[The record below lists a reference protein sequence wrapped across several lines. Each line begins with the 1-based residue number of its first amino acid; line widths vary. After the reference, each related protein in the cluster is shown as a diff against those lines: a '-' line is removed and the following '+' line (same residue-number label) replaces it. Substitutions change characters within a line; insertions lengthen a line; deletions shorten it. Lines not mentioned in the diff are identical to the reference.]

1 MRPKTIMFVS
11 ALALTVFSV
20 GVSAQAPPAAPKP
33 GPEVKKLGAFV
44 GKWTSSGETPKD
56 VMGPGT
62 GGKFTGTQ
70 TCDWVSGGF
79 AVLCH
84 ETDEGA
90 GMPKSTGVGLLAYD
104 AESKSYVYSGVDS
117 SGMVTTSHGTVS
129 GDTWTWSNKGT
140 MNGQAME
147 MRFTLKFTSK
157 DAYDFKFEGG
167 PDANSLK
174 TMMEGKETRVTAA
187 AKPAGTKPSSE

>member
-1 MRPKTIMFVS
+1 MRLKTILFVS
-11 ALALTVFSV
+11 ALALTLFSA

-44 GKWTSSGETPKD
+44 GKWTSSGEMPKD

-62 GGKFTGTQ
+62 GGKFTGTE

-79 AVLCH
+79 AVLCR
-84 ETDEGA
+84 ETGEGG
-90 GMPKSTGVGLLAYD
+90 GMGKTSGVGLLAYD
-104 AESKSYVYSGVDS
+104 ADAKTYVYSGVDS
-117 SGMVTTSHGTVS
+117 SGMVSNSHGTIS
-129 GDTWTWSNKGT
+129 GDTWNWTMKGT
-140 MNGQAME
+140 FNGQPME
-147 MRFTLKFTSK
+147 MHYTIKWTSK

-174 TMMEGKETRVTAA
+174 VMMEGKETRVTAP